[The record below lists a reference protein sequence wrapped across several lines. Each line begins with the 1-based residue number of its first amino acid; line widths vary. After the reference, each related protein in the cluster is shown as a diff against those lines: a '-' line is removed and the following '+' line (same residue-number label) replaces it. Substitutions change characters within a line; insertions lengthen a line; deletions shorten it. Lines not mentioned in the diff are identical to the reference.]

1 MRYLLLGL
9 FAFFGLLFVW
19 SPAPAAEVVSASFY
33 THPQTG
39 ERVLL
44 RYTVAGEPGVVG
56 QTEREV
62 VRPFTVN
69 GSPGTAAQIEAAF
82 ASNTPVYTEG
92 AFGVYD
98 FTFQSKPIGRP
109 VAPPPVYYL
118 PNCPNG
124 RCPLK

>member
-9 FAFFGLLFVW
+9 FAFFGSSV
-19 SPAPAAEVVSASFY
+19 SAAEVVSASFY

-44 RYTVAGEPGVVG
+44 RYTLSFGDG
-56 QTEREV
+56 QTGSTVVKGHEDGDPIVLNGKEVSAAELEKVVASGER
-62 VRPFTVN
+62 
-69 GSPGTAAQIEAAF
+69 IESAR
-82 ASNTPVYTEG
+82 G
-92 AFGVYD
+92 ALYYNNQ
-98 FTFQSKPIGRP
+98 FQSKPIGRP